1 MDEREGSEEKPRR
14 GRRLGRGVLVAYLS
28 TGVALAILRVS
39 LLVWMNY
46 RRASHTV
53 TETVRNLFW
62 VLRPEGLLG
71 EYTRVG
77 SIHFSQTEYYLFWGL
92 LLTLGSSIIATPIL
106 LVGWL
111 RQRRR

>member
-1 MDEREGSEEKPRR
+1 MDGREGSEEKPGR
-14 GRRLGRGVLVAYLS
+14 GRRLGRGVLVAYLG
-28 TGVALAILRVS
+28 TGAALAILRVS
-39 LLVWMNY
+39 LLVWVNH
-46 RRASHTV
+46 RHASHTV
-53 TETVRNLFW
+53 TETVNNLFW

-77 SIHFSQTEYYLFWGL
+77 SIHFSQTEYYLFWGSV
-92 LLTLGSSIIATPIL
+92 LTLGSFMIAAPIL